1 MESNESHPGFQEAS
15 AEIDDHEA
23 FLRMLTNGF
32 MQQGQDMRGS
42 DLYRKTSLA
51 MAFTLIAGHSSAQ
64 SSADLLQEL
73 RQLRAEMQLMRQE
86 LDALKQGVPAA
97 VDKEAGRV
105 MSRAPVEPSAG
116 PVVATPSAAPGPAVT
131 DAGVG
136 RLSFFGYGELYYT
149 RPRHNSA
156 EAVATARRGVLGF
169 GYRFNDRTR
178 WVSELEIEN
187 AVVSSSDQGEAAFEQ
202 LYIEHD
208 IHDRLTAKMGLF
220 LLPIGY
226 LNESHEPTR
235 FYGVTRNLVETAII
249 PTTWREMGVGLQGT
263 SEIGWR
269 WNAGVVTS
277 LDLNKWPTD
286 SAETRAS
293 PLGAIH
299 QEGQLAKAASL
310 AYYGA
315 LNYDAIP
322 GVNLGGSVF
331 RGGIG
336 QKQTTI
342 PTPHASVQLEEVHA
356 KWQVGRWELTSL
368 LAQGQFRGVSA
379 FNAAGVSGGNPVPD
393 QFRGWYAQAAYRL
406 WRQGDHSLSPFARYE
421 RVNTAIG
428 FSGLA
433 PGLTPDTE
441 PDTRV
446 MTVGVNVY
454 LHPQVVLKVDTPRY
468 PNNRHLARINLG
480 VGFHY

>member
-1 MESNESHPGFQEAS
+1 MRALDFYTRTSIA
-15 AEIDDHEA
+15 AA
-23 FLRMLTNGF
+23 VML
-32 MQQGQDMRGS
+32 
-42 DLYRKTSLA
+42 
-51 MAFTLIAGHSSAQ
+51 MAGNSSAQ
-64 SSADLLQEL
+64 SSADLLNEL
-73 RQLRAEMQLMRQE
+73 RQLRAELQHMQVE
-86 LDALKQGVPAA
+86 LDALKQNRAVQSASTATATTPGVA
-97 VDKEAGRV
+97 
-105 MSRAPVEPSAG
+105 
-116 PVVATPSAAPGPAVT
+116 AAPSPAT
-131 DAGVG
+131 STASDTSDN
-136 RLSFFGYGELYYT
+136 RLSLFGYGELYYA

-156 EAVATARRGVLGF
+156 DAVASARRGVLGLS
-169 GYRFNDRTR
+169 YRFNDRTR
-178 WVSELEIEN
+178 FVSELEIEN
-187 AVVSSSDQGEAAFEQ
+187 AVVSASDQGEAAFEQ

-208 IHDRLTAKMGLF
+208 ISDRLTAKAGLF

-226 LNESHEPTR
+226 MNESHEPTR
-235 FYGVTRNLVETAII
+235 YYGVTRNLVETAII

-263 SEIGWR
+263 TDLGLR
-269 WNAGVVTS
+269 WNVGAVTS
-277 LDLNKWPTD
+277 FDLNKWPTD
-286 SAETRAS
+286 SAETKES

-331 RGGIG
+331 TGGIG

-342 PTPHASVQLEEVHA
+342 PTPNAIVNLAEVHA
-356 KWQVGRWELTSL
+356 KWQVGKWELSSL

-406 WRQGDHSLSPFARYE
+406 WKQGDYSFTPFARYE

-433 PGLTPDTE
+433 PGLAPATD

-446 MTVGVNVY
+446 MTVGASFY
-454 LHPQVVLKVDTPRY
+454 LHPQVVLKLDTQRY
-468 PNNRHLARINLG
+468 FNDSNLDRINLG